1 MTHDQSLPEPGLAEV
16 RITAA
21 SPDVAR
27 QVAQT
32 LRACFA
38 STEQRSFPA
47 GDTGTGTR
55 LHLTLDTGRLPQGP
69 ASGRPGHLATGTGQT
84 WA

>member
-1 MTHDQSLPEPGLAEV
+1 MTHDRTLPGPGLAEV
-16 RITAA
+16 RVTAA

-38 STEQRSFPA
+38 GTEQRSYPA
-47 GDTGTGTR
+47 GDTGTGTC
-55 LHLTLDTGRLPQGP
+55 LHLTLDTSRLPQGHALAP
-69 ASGRPGHLATGTGQT
+69 PGHLPTGTGQT

>member
-1 MTHDQSLPEPGLAEV
+1 MTHDQTLPGPGLAV
-16 RITAA
+16 VHVTAA

-47 GDTGTGTR
+47 GDTGTGTC
-55 LHLTLDTGRLPQGP
+55 LLLTLDTRRLPLGHALAP
-69 ASGRPGHLATGTGQT
+69 PGHLANGPGQT

>member
-1 MTHDQSLPEPGLAEV
+1 MTHDDTLPEPGLAEV

-27 QVAQT
+27 QVAQA

-38 STEQRSFPA
+38 GTEQRSYPA
-47 GDTGTGTR
+47 GETGTGTQLR
-55 LHLTLDTGRLPQGP
+55 LTLDTSRLPRGH
-69 ASGRPGHLATGTGQT
+69 ALGRPGHLAAGTGQT